1 MEKGYTILEVA
12 NVHAGNFGY
21 LWDLISQLSEYQK
34 PDYGIKFQVFKADLI
49 ALSSFSDF
57 GIYEE
62 LLFDWDQWSKII
74 DRAAETKDVW
84 IDIFDLYGIEAVQRF
99 NDKVYGVKFQAS
111 VLENYEVISALK
123 SINMKGKYLVLNIAG
138 LEKDAVHQKVKHIN
152 SEIDCEEIIL
162 QVGYQNYPTQISK
175 SGIFKIRELEASGYR
190 VIFADHSPGDSE
202 EAILLPLMAYHAG
215 AMGVEKHVMLGDRPT
230 KYDFQA
236 SIATERLKE
245 YSAQL
250 DKYFKGIDSSFVNEV
265 EAYYLAKTIQKPV
278 LNKSIAAGKTPKE
291 VDFYYRR
298 TDEDGMMLYEIQ
310 ELLDQGMVLRKGVSK
325 DSVLRREDFKMP
337 VVALIVACRLKS
349 SRLKSKALLNI
360 GDLPSIQMCMKNALR
375 IPEAHHVVL
384 ATSDFESDSALK
396 DHTFDDSVI
405 FHQGDP
411 EDVIRRYLDIC
422 DKLKVDT
429 VIRLTGDCPYVSPE
443 IASILLKSHRETG
456 ADYTAAKEFAVGTS
470 TEIIEVEAMREIKRH
485 FGSAKYSEYMTWY
498 FMNNQEHFKTN
509 VVELPAEYVRDY
521 RLTLDYQEDLDLLN
535 KVAEHFASTRKEYT
549 LKGLFEFLDNNPDVA
564 ALNGEMVLTYKTDQ
578 KLIDTLNEKTKIKS

>member
-1 MEKGYTILEVA
+1 MDKGYTILEVA
-12 NVHAGNFGY
+12 NVHAGDFNYFQ
-21 LWDLISQLSEYQK
+21 DLISQLSEYKK
-34 PDYGIKFQVFKADLI
+34 PDYGIKLQVFKADLI
-49 ALSSFSDF
+49 ALPSFSDY

-62 LLFDWDQWSKII
+62 LLFDWNQWSKII
-74 DRAAETKDVW
+74 SQAAETKDVW
-84 IDIFDLYGIEAVQRF
+84 IDIFDLYGAEAVQRF
-99 NDKVYGVKFQAS
+99 NEMIYGVKFQAS

-123 SINMKGKYLVLNIAG
+123 ETNMKGKYLVLNVAG
-138 LEKDAVHQKVKHIN
+138 LEMNEIHQKVNYIK
-152 SEIDCEEIIL
+152 SEIDCKEIIL

-175 SGIFKIRELEASGYR
+175 SGIFKIKELETSGYR

-236 SIATERLKE
+236 SITVNRLKE
-245 YSAQL
+245 YTAQL
-250 DKYFKGIDSSFVNEV
+250 EKYFKGIDTTFVNEV

-278 LNKSIAAGKTPKE
+278 LNKSISAGKAPTE

-298 TDEDGMMLYEIQ
+298 TDEDGLMLSEIQ
-310 ELLDQGMVLRKGVSK
+310 ALLDQGMVLRKGLLK

-375 IPEAHHVVL
+375 IPEAHHIVL
-384 ATSDFESDSALK
+384 ATSDLESDAALR
-396 DHTFDDSVI
+396 DHTYDDSVI

-411 EDVIRRYLDIC
+411 EDVILRYLDIC
-422 DKLKVDT
+422 DKLNVNT
-429 VIRLTGDCPYVSPE
+429 VIRLTGDCPYVSQE

-456 ADYTAAKEFAVGTS
+456 ADYTAARDFAVGTS

-485 FGSAKYSEYMTWY
+485 FGSAEYSEYMTWY

-509 VVELPAEYVRDY
+509 VVELPEEYVRDY
-521 RLTLDYQEDLDLLN
+521 RLTLDYQEDLDLFN
-535 KVAEHFASTRKEYT
+535 KIAEHFASIGKEYT
-549 LKGLFEFLDNNPDVA
+549 LKGLFEFLDDNPDVA

-578 KLIDTLNEKTKIKS
+578 KLIDTLNEKTKIRS